1 MPRKAAK
8 LHMQSGGSSILPYV
22 ELPWPG
28 SLKLLRQQVQIW
40 DAVMNLAQLPPPQE
54 YTRILE
60 ASCRAKLPAIWR
72 RAQAS
77 PLELLAASVLTA
89 LALSNRRERQQ
100 IISQLLNRYG
110 WALNL
115 PGRPR
120 TNLAT
125 GDDIVHLRGREINHI
140 VEKLRPGFQIKQ
152 GARRKGG
159 FLGGDEQIADQLKEA
174 GYPELLIEVLLEART
189 LQDAACRLYNRM
201 PGKVHVSLRT
211 IRNNY
216 SAYKRRKERTNLA

>member
-8 LHMQSGGSSILPYV
+8 LQIQSADNSLSPYV
-22 ELPWPG
+22 EIPWPG
-28 SLKLLRQQVQIW
+28 SLELLRQQVQTW
-40 DAVMNLAQLPPPQE
+40 DAVMNLAKLPPPEE
-54 YTRILE
+54 YNRILE

-77 PLELLAASVLTA
+77 PLEILAASVFTA
-89 LALSNRRERQQ
+89 LVLSNRRGRQR

-120 TNLAT
+120 TDLAS
-125 GDDIVHLRGREINHI
+125 GDDIVHLRGREIDHI

-152 GARRKGG
+152 RARRKGG
-159 FLGGDEQIADQLKEA
+159 FSGGDEQIAEQLKEA
-174 GYPELLIEVLLEART
+174 GYPELLIKVLLEART

-201 PGKVHVSLRT
+201 PGKVHVNLRT

-216 SAYKRRKERTNLA
+216 STYKLRKDRPNLA